1 MSFPLTLAVGAFL
14 LATWVDVRFDG
25 RRPATPRRRTV
36 HIVASCI
43 LLQLATV
50 GTGVLVPEAAGA
62 ARRLTALFLVL
73 LPLLVYA
80 FLSALWLIR
89 TIAESGLARR

>member
-1 MSFPLTLAVGAFL
+1 MVVGAGKGIECPGEL
-14 LATWVDVRFDG
+14 VD
-25 RRPATPRRRTV
+25 RR
-36 HIVASCI
+36 IVDEAPE
-43 LLQLATV
+43 
-50 GTGVLVPEAAGA
+50 GVLVPEAAGA

-73 LPLLVYA
+73 LPLLVYT